1 MRFEHWNKLQNT
13 FSFPKNFIADF
24 ICAVGKCG
32 LNRVVK
38 SRSWKVLCY
47 KVGNE
52 IGRGYA

>member
-52 IGRGYA
+52 IGRG